1 MSYIAGSYSGI
12 EDVVIDD
19 VKELTGNKAKK
30 VKIGRVEFDYKDINA
45 FLQKVRSVSFVYE
58 LVGSFKFKDL
68 NELARKSSKLDYSF
82 IRKDFVVRCRREGQ
96 HDFSRIDV
104 EQAVG
109 EIIFKKEHVVN
120 LKSNNIIVADIID
133 NDCFIGKLIKE
144 DMHKRDYR
152 VKINKQGLN
161 SCVAYSLLKIA
172 GWKKENSLLDPNCR
186 DGVILIEAGLIGGK
200 KIYGMEISKQNFIS
214 AGMNAQLA
222 KTDVKLYDKEIFHMR
237 ELFKDVDYVIT
248 YLPAESNSVSK
259 NFVNRLYGEFF
270 GNVKSIVKKRT
281 VVLILDDSLLKDY
294 LQHFKIVERREII
307 AGNKY
312 IVYVLE

>member
-30 VKIGRVEFDYKDINA
+30 VKKGRVEFDCKDINA
-45 FLQKVRSVSFVYE
+45 FLKKVRSVSFLYE
-58 LVGSFKFKDL
+58 LVGSFKFKDMNDL
-68 NELARKSSKLDYSF
+68 VRKSGKLDYSF

-109 EIIFKKEHVVN
+109 EVIFKKEHVVN
-120 LKSNNIIVADIID
+120 LESDNIITVDIID

-144 DMHKRDYR
+144 NMHKRDYR

-161 SCVAYSLLKIA
+161 ACVAHALLKIV

-186 DGVILIEAGLIGGK
+186 DGIILIEAGLIGGK

-222 KTDVKLYDKEIFHMR
+222 KADVKLYDKEIFHMG

-270 GNVKSIVKKRT
+270 GNVKNLVKKRT

-294 LQHFKIVERREII
+294 LQHFKIIERREIT